1 MNKIEYDEDD
11 ETSDFHNLFI
21 LIPYLKVS
29 ILSNVVSDRQHPL
42 IF

>member
-1 MNKIEYDEDD
+1 MNKIEYD

-21 LIPYLKVS
+21 LIPYLKVI
-29 ILSNVVSDRQHPL
+29 ILSNVASDRQHPL